1 MTTRPSFVQRL
12 GRALGLVRSPRAE
25 LAVVRR
31 PGAMARLGGRILSLL
46 RPEPLPDTA
55 PTGRAV
61 KVTRS
66 DGYITHP
73 GHGVTPRRV
82 VEIFKQ
88 AECGQPQ
95 HQCDLFDDLIETDA
109 HLRSLLEQRA
119 QAVAGKPWVVQADGT
134 DGDAEAAARV
144 LGEAMRRLPM
154 VEALEHQLTFNT
166 YGWAAT
172 EIDWGTVASEG
183 RIWIVPKWLGNV
195 PARRF
200 RIDPVT
206 DALRLATEDQPGTGE
221 ALTPGKWIVTRRAGS
236 NLARSALM
244 RTAAWLSV
252 FKKFSTRDWV
262 IYAEKY
268 GLPLTLA
275 KYDDGVGGTSAGKT
289 DDPGRLAA
297 VDIVR
302 NIGNDGG
309 AVVPKSV
316 EVEIKE
322 AGRNGDSSGVHG
334 GLIGFCN
341 AEMSKLVNGSTLA
354 NDNAGSGGA
363 SYALGEVH
371 ASSRWDNIQ
380 ADNERVQEA
389 FRLQL
394 FAAFMHFNGLVGAVP
409 LLKIQVV
416 RDLQPAQRAAIAD
429 TMQNKLGIPL
439 SKAQLRQECGFK
451 EPATPDDATTG
462 APKAAP
468 PPQAVAA

>member
-1 MTTRPSFVQRL
+1 MQRI
-12 GRALGLVRSPRAE
+12 GRALGLVRPPRSD
-25 LAVVRR
+25 LAVIRR
-31 PGAMARLGGRILSLL
+31 PGAMARLGSRLGQALSWL

-55 PTGRAV
+55 PAGRAV
-61 KVTRS
+61 KVARS
-66 DGYITHP
+66 DGYVTHP

-95 HQCDLFDDLIETDA
+95 HQCDLFDDLIETDG

-119 QAVAGKPWVVQADGT
+119 QAVAGKPWVVQADGS
-134 DGDAEAAARV
+134 DGDAELAARV
-144 LGEAMRRLPM
+144 LGDALRRLPM
-154 VEALEHQLTFNT
+154 VEVLEHQLGFNT
-166 YGWAAT
+166 YGWAAS
-172 EIDWGTVASEG
+172 EIDWGIATING
-183 RIWIVPKWLGNV
+183 RTWVVPVWLGNV

-206 DALRLATEDQPGTGE
+206 DALRLATEEKPGEGE
-221 ALTPGKWIVTRRAGS
+221 PLIAGKWLVTRRSGNS
-236 NLARSALM
+236 LARAALM

-262 IYAEKY
+262 VYAEKY

-275 KYDDGVGGTSAGKT
+275 KYGDTAMGGGST
-289 DDPGRLAA
+289 DDESRQAA

-316 EVEIKE
+316 DVEIKE

-380 ADNERVQEA
+380 ADNERLQEA

-394 FAAFMHFNGLVGAVP
+394 AVPFMKFNGLVGAAP

-429 TMQNKLGIPL
+429 TMANRLGIPL
-439 SKAQLRQECGFK
+439 SKAQMRQECGFK
-451 EPATPDDATTG
+451 EPAGDDDATTG
-462 APKAAP
+462 APPKAEP
-468 PPQAVAA
+468 VGQAVAA

>member
-1 MTTRPSFVQRL
+1 MAPRPSIWQRIARVFGF
-12 GRALGLVRSPRAE
+12 GRPAA
-25 LAVVRR
+25 
-31 PGAMARLGGRILSLL
+31 
-46 RPEPLPDTA
+46 LPDSA
-55 PTGRAV
+55 PIGGAV
-61 KVTRS
+61 KAMRA
-66 DGYITHP
+66 DGYINHP

-82 VEIFKQ
+82 VEIFRQ

-95 HQCDLFDDLIETDA
+95 MQCDLFDDLIETDG

-119 QAVAGKPWVVQADGT
+119 QSVAGKPWVVVPAE
-134 DGDAEAAARV
+134 GDEGSKLAARII
-144 LGEAMRRLPM
+144 LDALRRLPM
-154 VEALEHQLTFNT
+154 VDVLEHQLTFNT

-172 EIDWGTVASEG
+172 EIDWGTAAIDG

-200 RIDPVT
+200 RIDPAT
-206 DALRLATEDQPGTGE
+206 NELRLATEEKPGDGE
-221 ALTPGKWIVTRRAGS
+221 ALIPGKWLVTRRSGTS
-236 NLARSALM
+236 LARAALM

-275 KYDDGVGGTSAGKT
+275 KYGDAASMGGST
-289 DDPGRLAA
+289 DDDSRLAA

-316 EVEIKE
+316 DVEIHE

-334 GLIGFCN
+334 GVIGFCN

-380 ADNERVQEA
+380 ADAKRIQES

-394 FAAFMHFNGLVGAVP
+394 FEAFMRFNGLTGPSA
-409 LLKIQVV
+409 LLEIQVV
-416 RDLQPAQRAAIAD
+416 RDLEPRQRVEIAD
-429 TMQNKLGIPL
+429 IFVNKLGGKASLTQLGQEAGMKPPL
-439 SKAQLRQECGFK
+439 DEADTARGAVKAEPKQE
-451 EPATPDDATTG
+451 
-462 APKAAP
+462 
-468 PPQAVAA
+468 AVAA